1 MNLRIEHMHKNMHF
15 CSLLKAWVHMQQN
28 VLKNYVINLVK
39 NLLIVL
45 KNVQQMQY
53 NLLHKDQF
61 KKQQKQ
67 LVIYL
72 VIK

>member
-1 MNLRIEHMHKNMHF
+1 MNLRIEHMHKNMDF

-53 NLLHKDQF
+53 NLLHKEQF

-67 LVIYL
+67 LVI
-72 VIK
+72 